1 MTSVMKEL
9 NFKGSER
16 KNGLNS
22 KVALE
27 ISFETIT
34 IQDSAFAINE

>member
-1 MTSVMKEL
+1 MKEL

-27 ISFETIT
+27 ISFETI
-34 IQDSAFAINE
+34 IQDRAFTINE